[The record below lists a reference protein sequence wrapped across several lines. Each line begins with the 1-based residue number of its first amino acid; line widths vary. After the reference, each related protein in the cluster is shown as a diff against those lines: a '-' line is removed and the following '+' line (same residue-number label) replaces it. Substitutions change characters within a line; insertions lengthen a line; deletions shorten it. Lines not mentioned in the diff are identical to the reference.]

1 MLVSNLLNAEFE
13 TQGITRRSKVHGK
26 IKKILGKEW
35 REDFDEIMEDMM
47 DERKDKEMGTK
58 GYWLKQAKIESTA
71 QFIEYV
77 KTVVPWLRSV
87 GGTII
92 AKDVNQNSDLN
103 EWDGGQLGVI
113 VEFES
118 KAAAQKAFNSTEF
131 QEYIKCSG
139 IENQLSLSIIG

>member
-1 MLVSNLLNAEFE
+1 
-13 TQGITRRSKVHGK
+13 
-26 IKKILGKEW
+26 
-35 REDFDEIMEDMM
+35 
-47 DERKDKEMGTK
+47 MGTK

-118 KAAAQKAFNSTEF
+118 KAAAQRAFNSSEF
-131 QEYIKCSG
+131 QEYIKYSG
-139 IENQLSLSIIG
+139 IENQLSLSIIGYWIRYKV

>member
-1 MLVSNLLNAEFE
+1 
-13 TQGITRRSKVHGK
+13 
-26 IKKILGKEW
+26 
-35 REDFDEIMEDMM
+35 
-47 DERKDKEMGTK
+47 MGTK
-58 GYWLKQAKIESTA
+58 GYWLKQAKIENTA

-118 KAAAQKAFNSTEF
+118 IAAAQKAFNSSEF
-131 QEYIKCSG
+131 QEYIKYSG
-139 IENQLSLSIIG
+139 IENHLSLSIIG

>member
-1 MLVSNLLNAEFE
+1 MKTLNKLKHIAEK
-13 TQGITRRSKVHGK
+13 RRDVRESKEK
-26 IKKILGKEW
+26 IK
-35 REDFDEIMEDMM
+35 RMAS
-47 DERKDKEMGTK
+47 K

-118 KAAAQKAFNSTEF
+118 KAAAQQAFNSSEF
-131 QEYIKCSG
+131 QEYIKYSG

>member
-1 MLVSNLLNAEFE
+1 
-13 TQGITRRSKVHGK
+13 
-26 IKKILGKEW
+26 
-35 REDFDEIMEDMM
+35 
-47 DERKDKEMGTK
+47 MGTK

-92 AKDVNQNSDLN
+92 AKDVNENSDLN

-118 KAAAQKAFNSTEF
+118 KSAARKAFESNIF
-131 QEYIKCSG
+131 QEYIDLRGLSSG
-139 IENQLSLSIIG
+139 LSLSIFG

>member
-1 MLVSNLLNAEFE
+1 MAA
-13 TQGITRRSKVHGK
+13 
-26 IKKILGKEW
+26 
-35 REDFDEIMEDMM
+35 
-47 DERKDKEMGTK
+47 K

-118 KAAAQKAFNSTEF
+118 KDAAQKAFNSSEF
-131 QEYIKCSG
+131 QEVISLEALLKK
-139 IENQLSLSIIG
+139 IPENMQSRALRYRFPQLPHQICPRLFLFYCLKYFHNY

>member
-1 MLVSNLLNAEFE
+1 M
-13 TQGITRRSKVHGK
+13 I
-26 IKKILGKEW
+26 
-35 REDFDEIMEDMM
+35 
-47 DERKDKEMGTK
+47 K
-58 GYWLKQAKIESTA
+58 GYWLKQAKIDNTD
-71 QFIEYV
+71 QFVEYV

-118 KAAAQKAFNSTEF
+118 KAAAKKAFNSTEF
-131 QEYIKCSG
+131 QDYIKISG
-139 IENQLSLSIIG
+139 LDKQLSLSILG

>member
-1 MLVSNLLNAEFE
+1 MHE
-13 TQGITRRSKVHGK
+13 R
-26 IKKILGKEW
+26 IL
-35 REDFDEIMEDMM
+35 
-47 DERKDKEMGTK
+47 RKDKEMETK
-58 GYWLKQAKIESTA
+58 GYWLKQAKIENTA
-71 QFIEYV
+71 RFIEYV

-118 KAAAQKAFNSTEF
+118 KDAAQKAFNSSEF
-131 QEYIKCSG
+131 QEYIKYSG

>member
-1 MLVSNLLNAEFE
+1 MTGKLEGKIAIVTGGNS
-13 TQGITRRSKVHGK
+13 GIGEATVHAYAREGASVAIMARRS
-26 IKKILGKEW
+26 E
-35 REDFDEIMEDMM
+35 E
-47 DERKDKEMGTK
+47 GTK
-58 GYWLKQAKIESTA
+58 VKDFVRNQGGTA
-71 QFIEYV
+71 EFIEYV

-118 KAAAQKAFNSTEF
+118 KAAAQRAFNSLEF
-131 QEYIKCSG
+131 QEYIKFSG

>member
-1 MLVSNLLNAEFE
+1 MRE
-13 TQGITRRSKVHGK
+13 SKEN
-26 IKKILGKEW
+26 IKK
-35 REDFDEIMEDMM
+35 MV
-47 DERKDKEMGTK
+47 TK
-58 GYWLKQAKIESTA
+58 GYWLKQAKIESTD

-118 KAAAQKAFNSTEF
+118 KDAAQKAFNSSEF
-131 QEYIKCSG
+131 QEYIKYSG